1 MVHGDGKVLPVGVVD
16 WNRVNLVVASAK
28 DFEACLVRSR
38 CADDGTSFEVE
49 LVSGVI
55 TGFMPNILQ
64 QKEVRII
71 ALGDDAQE
79 HAPTKYSWL
88 KFIALAESCLTLK
101 WIVTIPESLES

>member
-16 WNRVNLVVASAK
+16 WNRVDLVVASAE

-64 QKEVRII
+64 QK
-71 ALGDDAQE
+71 
-79 HAPTKYSWL
+79 KS
-88 KFIALAESCLTLK
+88 ESLPLEMTLK
-101 WIVTIPESLES
+101 SMLLPSTRGSSSSP